1 MRKELGHISN
11 KHLARKLAKA
21 AKEGDFDIRQKR
33 IRRKDMSGHF
43 RNLLGEIEGD
53 IITINPNQSDEEK
66 TITFLHELL
75 HLKYPSA
82 PEDTVEQKALDIYS
96 VLSQK
101 QKDFFT
107 FFLDNK
113 PSSQ

>member
-1 MRKELGHISN
+1 MRIELE
-11 KHLARKLAKA
+11 HLSSENLAKKLVRTT
-21 AKEGDFDIRQKR
+21 KEGNFDIIQKP
-33 IRRKDMSGHF
+33 IRRKDVSGHF

-101 QKDFFT
+101 QKDFF
-107 FFLDNK
+107 
-113 PSSQ
+113 